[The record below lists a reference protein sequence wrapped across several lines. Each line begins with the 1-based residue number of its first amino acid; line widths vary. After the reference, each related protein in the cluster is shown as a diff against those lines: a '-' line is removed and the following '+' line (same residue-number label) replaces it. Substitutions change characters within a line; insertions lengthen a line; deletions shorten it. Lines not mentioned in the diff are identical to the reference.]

1 MKLTKLILALLLLT
15 AVFSCSQ
22 IDNYPA
28 PNVGIIGTVIDNTT
42 NAGIQTEEPN
52 GFQISL
58 IEFGYNPVIPITF
71 DGKADGSFENTQLF
85 ADKYNVIPINGPFLS
100 PDTVA
105 VDIKGL
111 TTVNFT
117 VTPFMSINA
126 STPLVVSNN
135 VVVNYILS
143 KPLQISYNIVKCMTI
158 AASLPTVSS
167 SVNNYNVSHNLS
179 GYTYQQIASM
189 QFTDTL
195 KNLPSGTFYIRVGGQ
210 TNNPQN
216 KFNYSKVFSVNIP

>member
-1 MKLTKLILALLLLT
+1 MKLPNLILALLLL
-15 AVFSCSQ
+15 ALVFSCNK

-28 PNVGIIGTVIDNTT
+28 PNAGITGTVIDNTT
-42 NAGIQTEEPN
+42 NSGIQTEQPN

-58 IEFGYNPVIPITF
+58 IEFGYNPVIPINF

-100 PDTVA
+100 SDTVA

-111 TTVNFT
+111 SKVNFT
-117 VTPFMSINA
+117 VTPFMSIDA

-135 VVVNYILS
+135 VIVNYILS
-143 KPLQISYNIVKCMTI
+143 KPLQISYNIVKSMTI
-158 AASLPTVSS
+158 ASSLPTVSS
-167 SVNNYNVSHNLS
+167 SVNDFNFTHNLS
-179 GYTYQQIASM
+179 GNTYQQIASM
-189 QFTDTL
+189 HFSDTL

-210 TNNPQN
+210 TDNPQN
-216 KFNYSKVFSVNIP
+216 KFNYSKVFTVTIQ